1 MPSKIVKIR
10 FMRSCLIRFVIM
22 ANVQF
27 LLKTNTL
34 FRLIP
39 HKSVLFILAFFVKS
53 LLLSQNQIIT
63 IHKAKKIYVCDT
75 AWTTAEVIAT
85 QGDRIVFTGTLD
97 SAKKLYPIAKIKKHR
112 GYMYPGFIDAHC
124 HFLAHCR
131 GTKELNLWGIQDLSK
146 IQKAVK
152 KFTRKNKKREW
163 TVGRGWDQNTF
174 KNKTF
179 PTWKDLEKF
188 SDKPVI
194 LSRIDGHAIWL
205 NRIALETLNLNYDT
219 LINGGEIIKLSYGS
233 PSGIFVDLAADWIQ
247 QYIPKLDEKTLV
259 KAIKC
264 EAKKCH
270 KLGLTTLDE
279 AGLEF
284 EELGFYDRLHKNGTL
299 KMRIYAMLL
308 ANPENLV
315 HLVKRDL
322 PWSWNLHVPA
332 VKIFLDGALGSRGAL
347 LKNDYCDRHGHH
359 GLQLMKRSEFSGT
372 LSLLYKLN
380 YQACVHAIGD
390 SANAIVA
397 QEFARYLEPGFDAR
411 WRIEHAQIMDPKD
424 QKLISGRSIIPS
436 VQPTHATSDAP
447 WAFNRLCSDSSQ
459 KRGLK
464 FYEPRTGAYAYKDLL
479 NQANCIALGTD
490 FPVEN
495 MNPFAT
501 FYSAVFR
508 KDLNGNL
515 DVPFIENQSLS
526 RKEALWGMTYWAA
539 FANKEESYKGSLE
552 KGKLADF
559 IIINKDLLQAEEKE
573 IKRAKVKKTYIGA
586 ERVR

>member
-1 MPSKIVKIR
+1 
-10 FMRSCLIRFVIM
+10 M
-22 ANVQF
+22 ANLIQRFKVDMV
-27 LLKTNTL
+27 

-39 HKSVLFILAFFVKS
+39 QKLGLLFFALFAISS
-53 LLLSQNQIIT
+53 LNAQNSLTT
-63 IHKAKKIYVCDT
+63 IHKATKIYACDT
-75 AWTTAEVIAT
+75 AWNTAEVLVVKD
-85 QGDRIVFTGTLD
+85 DRILFLGTLD
-97 SAKKLYPIAKIKKHR
+97 SAKKLYPEAKIKRHK

-131 GTKELNLWGIQDLSK
+131 GTKELNLWGVQDLKK

-152 KFTRKNKKREW
+152 KFSRKNKNREW
-163 TVGRGWDQNTF
+163 IVGRGWDQNTF
-174 KNKTF
+174 EDQKF
-179 PTWKDLEKF
+179 PTWKDLE
-188 SDKPVI
+188 SYSSKPVV
-194 LSRIDGHAIWL
+194 LSRIDGHAIWV
-205 NRIALETLNLNYDT
+205 NKIALEKLNLNYDT
-219 LINGGEIIKLSYGS
+219 LIHGGEILKLPNGQ

-247 QYIPKLDEKTLV
+247 SFIPKLDEETLV

-264 EAKKCH
+264 EAKKCYRY
-270 KLGLTTLDE
+270 GLTTLDE
-279 AGLEF
+279 AGLEY
-284 EELGFYDRLHKNGTL
+284 EELTFYDHLQKSGAL
-299 KMRIYAMLL
+299 KMRIYAMLM
-308 ANPENLV
+308 ANPDNFV
-315 HLVKRDL
+315 HLMKRDI
-322 PWSWNLHVPA
+322 PRSWHLHAPA

-347 LKNDYCDRHGHH
+347 LKNSYCDRHGHH

-372 LSLLYKLN
+372 LNLLYQLH

-424 QKLISGRSIIPS
+424 RKLLEGRSIIPS

-447 WAFNRLCSDSSQ
+447 WAFQRLCSDSTQ

-464 FYEPRTGAYAYKDLL
+464 FYEPRTGAYAYQDLL
-479 NQANCIALGTD
+479 KQSGCIAFGTD
-490 FPVEN
+490 FPVES

-501 FYSAVFR
+501 FYAAVFR
-508 KDLNGNL
+508 KDINGHL
-515 DVPFIENQSLS
+515 TEPFLSAQALS

-539 FANKEESYKGSLE
+539 YANREESYKGSLE

-559 IIINKDLLQAEEKE
+559 IIINKDLVSAEESA
-573 IKRAKVKKTYIGA
+573 IKKAKVKKTYIGA

>member
-1 MPSKIVKIR
+1 MVY
-10 FMRSCLIRFVIM
+10 FNFVVM
-22 ANVQF
+22 ANLIQPIG
-27 LLKTNTL
+27 TNTY
-34 FRLIP
+34 FRLNP
-39 HKSVLFILAFFVKS
+39 QKLGLFLFAIIATSFS
-53 LLLSQNQIIT
+53 YSQVNTIT
-63 IHKAKKIYVCDT
+63 IHKAHKIYVCDT
-75 AWTTAEVIAT
+75 AWQTAEAIAT
-85 QGDRIVFTGTLD
+85 QNDRIIFVGTLD
-97 SAKKLYPIAKIKKHR
+97 SAKKLFPQAKTKKHR

-131 GTKELNLWGIQDLSK
+131 GTKELNLWGIKDLRK

-152 KFTRKNKKREW
+152 KFSRKNKRRDW
-163 TVGRGWDQNTF
+163 IIGRGWDQNTF
-174 KNKTF
+174 ENHQF
-179 PTWKDLEKF
+179 PTWKDLESF
-188 SDKPVI
+188 SKKPVV

-205 NRIALETLNLNYDT
+205 NKKALNTLNLNYDT
-219 LINGGEIIKLSYGS
+219 LINGGEILRLPNGE

-247 QYIPKLDEKTLV
+247 SFIPKLDETTLL

-264 EAKKCH
+264 ESKKCY
-270 KLGLTTLDE
+270 KYGLTTLDE
-279 AGLEF
+279 AGLEYNELTF
-284 EELGFYDRLHKNGTL
+284 YNKLHEEGLL

-308 ANPENLV
+308 ANPNNLG
-315 HLVKRDL
+315 HLVQRDI
-322 PWSWNLHVPA
+322 PSTWRLHAPA

-359 GLQLMKRSEFSGT
+359 GLQLMNRNEFSGT
-372 LSLLYKLN
+372 LNLLYKLH

-397 QEFARYLEPGFDAR
+397 QEFSRYLEPGFDAR

-424 QKLISGRSIIPS
+424 RKMLDGRSIIPS

-447 WAFNRLCSDSSQ
+447 WAFQRLCSDSSQ

-464 FYEPRTGAYAYKDLL
+464 FYDPKIGAYAYKDLL
-479 NQANCIALGTD
+479 KQSNCIALGTD

-508 KDLNGNL
+508 KDIQGNL
-515 DVPFIENQSLS
+515 TEPFIPKQALS

-539 FANKEESYKGSLE
+539 YANREDSYKGSLE
-552 KGKLADF
+552 PGKLADF
-559 IIINKDLLQAEEKE
+559 IVINTDLLIAEESK
-573 IKRAKVKKTYIGA
+573 IKKAKVKKTYIGG